1 MWLGSDPE
9 PAPAAST
16 ALLAVLLVTTA
27 VFVFGYRVAVNRR
40 ANADY
45 KATKAAVPKLRRG
58 FWSSW
63 WGAVK
68 MGFWMALAV
77 ALLVS
82 WAVHESRQLAGG

>member
-45 KATKAAVPKLRRG
+45 KSTKAAVPKLRRG

-63 WGAVK
+63 WSAVK

-82 WAVHESRQLAGG
+82 WAVYESRQLAGG